1 MLENLNSKSYYS
13 HSKSGVYSQGL
24 LVVLS
29 VVVFSIVLTSCS
41 TKEDGVAYRI
51 YHNTLGKY
59 NGYFNA
65 NELVKKSQVT
75 LANGRKDDYDEVIP
89 LYNYGTP
96 SQKKELTPDLDKA
109 IKKCGKVVKRHTLV
123 AESKKDMKWPEYN
136 KWMDDNYHV
145 IGQSNLYKGEFYKAQ
160 ETFNFI
166 SNKYSSEAVQ
176 LRAYI

>member
-1 MLENLNSKSYYS
+1 MRKSLKFITQEFHLRGAKYS
-13 HSKSGVYSQGL
+13 RAVNVLSGVL
-24 LVVLS
+24 FLS
-29 VVVFSIVLTSCS
+29 LFLASCS

-51 YHNTLGKY
+51 YHNTLGRY

-89 LYNYGTP
+89 LYNYGTV

-136 KWMDDNYHV
+136 
-145 IGQSNLYKGEFYKAQ
+145 
-160 ETFNFI
+160 
-166 SNKYSSEAVQ
+166 
-176 LRAYI
+176 

>member
-1 MLENLNSKSYYS
+1 MTENQNFNTQET
-13 HSKSGVYSQGL
+13 HSKRANRQR
-24 LVVLS
+24 VVLVFAS
-29 VVVFSIVLTSCS
+29 VLFLSLFFASCS

-51 YHNTLGKY
+51 YHNTLGHF

-65 NELVKKSQVT
+65 NELVKKSQLT

-89 LYNYGTP
+89 LYNYGTV
-96 SQKKELTPDLDKA
+96 SQKKELIPDLDKA

-145 IGQSNLYKGEFYKAQ
+145 IGQSNLYKGEYYKAQ

-166 SNKYSSEAVQ
+166 SNKYSS
-176 LRAYI
+176 